1 MSLFQLLGRLE
12 GVEIRKIVAVGRVR
26 QIVNDRRFLVVVFI
40 FAVMVI
46 ELSYFLVSLGKG

>member
-26 QIVNDRRFLVVVFI
+26 QIVIDRRFLVVVFI